1 MRVEQDLR
9 IAIKAAANASKNQD
23 RAKNERILIDEWIK
37 KYPAKAAK
45 ARALVKQIL
54 AADAAER
61 KAREQLEKQFGL
73 MRSSWIG
80 DGEFRL
86 SDEAMFAKAGGDTG
100 IKRPRFT
107 EDQVI
112 SEYAG
117 APTKEAAEK
126 VLQRYGI
133 VWK

>member
-9 IAIKAAANASKNQD
+9 IVIKAAANASKNQD
-23 RAKNERILIDEWIK
+23 RSKSEKVLIDEWIK

-45 ARALVKQIL
+45 ARALVKQVID
-54 AADAAER
+54 AEAAER
-61 KAREQLEKQFGL
+61 KARDLLEKQFGL
-73 MRSSWIG
+73 NLAVWKG

-86 SDEAMFAKAGGDTG
+86 GDEAQFEKAGGEIG

-107 EDQVI
+107 EDKVI

-117 APTKEAAEK
+117 AATKQAAEK
-126 VLQRYGI
+126 VLERYGI